1 MIDVSRKNLYKMKRI
16 LFPTDFSEVATN
28 AFVHALEFAKIVQ
41 GEIILLHTFE
51 LPVFDNQFFP
61 ENYMVIYESVE
72 LSQFDMFKDEIPKL
86 RSIAEEHNLG
96 NIKMTHRLMDG
107 SLTYNIEKAI
117 KEDKI
122 DYVVMGTEGASG
134 WSAFFSGTNTGAVL
148 SDVRVPLLCVPME
161 AKFKKIKTIGFTTR
175 FRSKDK
181 KALKKVL
188 EIAKLAGAD
197 IKCLYVKTDKSDVT
211 KEIVKKWE
219 KDFEE
224 EPIEFFV
231 ISSDEVKET
240 ILDFILYQEID
251 ILTMLTYKRSFFE
264 GLFHPSLTKKF
275 ANNFDVPILA
285 IPIE

>member
-1 MIDVSRKNLYKMKRI
+1 MKRI
-16 LFPTDFSEVATN
+16 LFPTDFSEVANN

-61 ENYMVIYESVE
+61 ENYLVIYESVE
-72 LSQFDMFKDEIPKL
+72 LSQFDVFKEEIPKL
-86 RSIAEEHNLG
+86 RAIAEEHKLD

-107 SLTYNIEKAI
+107 SLTFNIDKAI

-148 SDVRVPLLCVPME
+148 SDVEVPLLCIPMK
-161 AKFKKIKTIGFTTR
+161 AKFKKIQTIGFTTR
-175 FRSKDK
+175 FRPKDK

-188 EIAKLAGAD
+188 EIAKLAGAE
-197 IKCLYVKTDKSDVT
+197 IKCLYVKTDKSDVSRD
-211 KEIVKKWE
+211 IVKKWE

-231 ISSDEVKET
+231 ITSDEVKET

-251 ILTMLTYKRSFFE
+251 VLTMLTYKRSFMD

-275 ANNFDVPILA
+275 ANSFDIPVLA
-285 IPIE
+285 IPID